1 MRGKITVA
9 AAVLA
14 AAGIAGAGAA
24 SAATS
29 SASTAAKVPTATA
42 IHFAPGRSSAHVSGH
57 VAAGGDRRYTFVAR
71 AGQTATFHLSR
82 STSAMTWTLVGPT
95 GPSVHNAHSPRQSD
109 FTYRLPESGTYYVDI
124 VSTRAASYDL
134 SLAIPATTS
143 SSSATPVT
151 VQQNGDATS
160 STGQKLRFAPGTTAL
175 TVAGGVGTTE
185 TAHFRFDAV
194 AGQRAVVDFKDISP
208 QGNWTLVAPDGSP
221 LHTGMTEQ
229 QAHATVTLPQT
240 GTYRLDVHSPSG
252 STFDLSL
259 SIPRN

>member
-29 SASTAAKVPTATA
+29 SVAVPTATA
-42 IHFAPGRSSAHVSGH
+42 IHFAPGTSSAHVSGH
-57 VAAGGDRRYTFVAR
+57 VGAGGDRRYTFVAR

-134 SLAIPATTS
+134 SLAIPAGTS
-143 SSSATPVT
+143 SSSSAKPVT
-151 VQQNGDATS
+151 VQQNGDAVST
-160 STGQKLRFAPGTTAL
+160 TGQELRFAPGTTSL
-175 TVAGGVGTTE
+175 TVDGGVGTTE
-185 TAHFRFDAV
+185 AAHFRFDAA

-208 QGNWTLVAPDGSP
+208 QGTWTLVAPDGSP
-221 LHTGMTEQ
+221 LHTSMTEQ